1 MSISGYGSIA
11 PGRHQVERQHDMAKK
26 NLQLYITNDPVYLE
40 NGCTVYLRDGGPC
53 WIIDPGLPPQAE
65 QILEYVGDHSLI
77 PEAIVLTHAHADHIG
92 GIDQVLES
100 LGPLPVY
107 LAKEEWAALSDP
119 KENLSGLMG
128 EGMTTNVTE
137 PLDLPHGA
145 TLELDST
152 RWQVLDTCGHSPG
165 GRSLYCS
172 ELGVVFVGDALF
184 AGSIGRVDFPHSNGD
199 QLIRNLREKLMTL
212 PDETRVIS
220 GHGPET
226 TIGHERQTNPFIR
239 HGL

>member
-1 MSISGYGSIA
+1 
-11 PGRHQVERQHDMAKK
+11 
-26 NLQLYITNDPVYLE
+26 
-40 NGCTVYLRDGGPC
+40 
-53 WIIDPGLPPQAE
+53 
-65 QILEYVGDHSLI
+65 
-77 PEAIVLTHAHADHIG
+77 
-92 GIDQVLES
+92 
-100 LGPLPVY
+100 
-107 LAKEEWAALSDP
+107 
-119 KENLSGLMG
+119 MG
-128 EGMTTNVTE
+128 EGMTTNVTG

-199 QLIRNLREKLMTL
+199 QLIRNLREKLMML
-212 PDETRVIS
+212 PDKTRVIS